1 MVLDPLFMFVLLP
14 RGNEVM
20 GAALATTISNADSA
34 VFFLLWLARHKEN
47 EVLRFRAVRT
57 HTVPSQK
64 SAADTKSVPV
74 SNAVQHPGR
83 VLGNIMKCGITS
95 FCLVGAAMF
104 SNCFLNGM
112 LAEMGSSSAVAGI
125 GITRKLDSVA
135 YAVNQG
141 ITQGM
146 LPIVSYCYASGRIGR
161 MKNVVGFSAACTMS
175 FSVIWCLIS
184 WFFASELISIF
195 IRDADTIFYG
205 AKFLRVL
212 CISVAIYPLN
222 FVIITVF
229 QAVGDSIKP
238 FFLSLLHKGSV
249 DIVLYFV
256 IRAIWGLDYILWASP
271 VMDAIAVVT
280 AVVLYR
286 QRFFRKKHF

>member
-1 MVLDPLFMFVLLP
+1 MHLLLIPFSRPLLLRIGGDAESIDYAAIYTWITIIIGGIPTILASTLAHLIRSTGQSRISSIGITFGAVLNMVLDPLFMFVLLP

-20 GAALATTISNADSA
+20 GAALTTTISNAVSV

-57 HTVPSQK
+57 HTVPNRK

-83 VLGNIMKCGITS
+83 V
-95 FCLVGAAMF
+95 
-104 SNCFLNGM
+104 
-112 LAEMGSSSAVAGI
+112 
-125 GITRKLDSVA
+125 
-135 YAVNQG
+135 
-141 ITQGM
+141 
-146 LPIVSYCYASGRIGR
+146 
-161 MKNVVGFSAACTMS
+161 
-175 FSVIWCLIS
+175 
-184 WFFASELISIF
+184 
-195 IRDADTIFYG
+195 
-205 AKFLRVL
+205 RVL
-212 CISVAIYPLN
+212 CIAVAIYPLL

-256 IRAIWGLDYILWASP
+256 IRAIWGLEYILWASP
-271 VMDAIAVVT
+271 IMDAIAVLL
-280 AVVLYR
+280 AVILYR
-286 QRFFRKKHF
+286 QRFAKKRHF